1 MPNKFSKKKN
11 KVKKV
16 KIMYGGLICQNS
28 TNKAYHMC
36 GHGGSTS
43 DILDVPDDCV
53 YITTAMCG
61 NVTTSSVL
69 AEFYH
74 FLKNNPDIVK
84 NPCDTNNFNTINQVL
99 SRNSEASYYIGN
111 TKTNYTTGNPK
122 NSNFLNM
129 HISKKTCET
138 SATCPKK
145 YLFQYKDA
153 YYLPCLYAIYNK
165 KVLLEG
171 MGNTQPIHDTIT
183 IQYSGLI
190 SSDNSFE
197 EMKTIKMYEPSL
209 SVWKYPMIRISNI
222 KEIYKYSV
230 YPTLDD
236 ILAKITELNIQRES
250 YLTITDPTDEK
261 YYDLNSGDEFM
272 RKYYDSFIMSGY
284 DFIKM
289 IKQHFSIRQSELFRR
304 FPGVHYNTLC
314 RPFDLL
320 FGPWQIEPE
329 ENPFYSKKL
338 QRQLSVDNRQNL
350 LELYDEE
357 HAASTATTDSAS
369 AAASDST
376 SSDSASAAAS
386 DSASAAASNSTSTH
400 SGPIIEKR
408 VGGKKN
414 KNKNKTKKYYKNKTR
429 QNNKYKNKT
438 KKKNFIH

>member
-28 TNKAYHMC
+28 TNKAYHMS
-36 GHGGSTS
+36 GHGGST
-43 DILDVPDDCV
+43 INIYDVPDDCV

-61 NVTTSSVL
+61 NITTSSVL
-69 AEFYH
+69 LEFYH

-111 TKTNYTTGNPK
+111 TKTNDTTGNPK

-138 SATCPKK
+138 SAKCPKK

-165 KVLLEG
+165 KVLLEE
-171 MGNTQPIHDTIT
+171 MGNTPPIHDTIT

-190 SSDNSFE
+190 SADNSFE
-197 EMKTIKMYEPSL
+197 EMKTIQMYEPTL
-209 SVWKYPMIRISNI
+209 SVWKCPMIRISNI

-230 YPTLDD
+230 YPEISD

-250 YLTITDPTDEK
+250 YLKITDPTDEK

-289 IKQHFSIRQSELFRR
+289 IKQHFAITQSQLFRR

-320 FGPWQIEPE
+320 FGPYSKEGQ
-329 ENPFYSKKL
+329 ENPFYSKNF
-338 QRQLSVDNRQNL
+338 QRQSSVDNRQNL

-357 HAASTATTDSAS
+357 SAS
-369 AAASDST
+369 A
-376 SSDSASAAAS
+376 AAAS
-386 DSASAAASNSTSTH
+386 DSASAAAASDSASAAAASDSASDATASDASTS
-400 SGPIIEKR
+400 PKIQAMLKR
-408 VGGKKN
+408 EGGKKN
-414 KNKNKTKKYYKNKTR
+414 KNKNKTKKYYKNKRTR
-429 QNNKYKNKT
+429 KNKT
-438 KKKNFIH
+438 KRSYKK